1 MNLFL
6 TEGGVLKLGY
16 YGLTTQSECYIGK
29 RTDIDGVRFFAP
41 EVRAGRYEMKSDV
54 WSLGMALIEMMG
66 IIPYSELDNSIDRV
80 NGSVRLPFNSLTIK
94 SKEMVSFLLG
104 CFQWVNQRCN
114 VNELMN
120 VSVLRWRM
128 ISSNHL

>member
-16 YGLTTQSECYIGK
+16 YGLTTQRELYSIKGS
-29 RTDIDGVRFFAP
+29 DWVGVRPFAP
-41 EVRAGRYEMKSDV
+41 EAKRGKYEMKSDV

-66 IIPYSELDNSIDRV
+66 IIPYAEPDQGIDKV
-80 NGSVRLPFNSLTIK
+80 NASVRLPFNSLTIK
-94 SKEMVSFLLG
+94 SDELLSFLLG
-104 CFQWVNQRCN
+104 CFQWVNERRS
-114 VNELMN
+114 VNELLN

-128 ISSNHL
+128 ISRNHL